1 MKTPLQMISLSSQQQ
16 TTVMVF
22 SSRARAMEVQQ
33 PVIRR
38 PPVRARPLST
48 ASRPST
54 EEAPERQ
61 KAKSGTLTEFHLDDE

>member
-1 MKTPLQMISLSSQQQ
+1 
-16 TTVMVF
+16 
-22 SSRARAMEVQQ
+22 MEVQQ